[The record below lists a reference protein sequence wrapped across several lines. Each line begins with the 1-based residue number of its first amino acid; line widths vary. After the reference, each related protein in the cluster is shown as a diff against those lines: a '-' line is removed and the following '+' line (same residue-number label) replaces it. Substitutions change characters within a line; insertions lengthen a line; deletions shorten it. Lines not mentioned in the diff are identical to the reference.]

1 MKSAL
6 GGYVLV
12 AVKLAVSGA
21 IIDMNYSLGT
31 TTDCCHLNNAE
42 LNRGSPLLLPLI
54 ANSH

>member
-31 TTDCCHLNNAE
+31 STDCCHLNNAE